1 MEAKAVKKDLRQLRT
16 IAYSIER
23 QLEVKRRHEER
34 LEVLRS
40 KEQTE
45 EVKEAIERTE
55 KALASLDIA
64 EDIQQAAA
72 LEARYM
78 EAISRLDRLDRAI
91 ILDGYING
99 TPYWKIGRSIGY
111 SERGVQERVRIIVK
125 RLAEML

>member
-1 MEAKAVKKDLRQLRT
+1 MEAEVVKRDLRQLRT

-34 LEVLRS
+34 LEVLRG

-55 KALASLDIA
+55 KALASLDIT
-64 EDIQQAAA
+64 EDIQRAAA

-111 SERGVQERVRIIVK
+111 SESGIQKRVGIIVK